1 MNKFIKSTVFLAF
14 VAFGGSVLFSCKGT
28 GNKVDGQAANDSVQV
43 ADTLSAD
50 SVAQSEEQKE
60 ENEDLTLGG
69 KGDLAAFD
77 LHGNV
82 KSCKWKDENGTTHN
96 LVFNEQGKWVKYNGK
111 PLSSLEGHERDKN
124 GRIVSYVWGEMG
136 CADNHILTF
145 DAETGR
151 LKKMQVESGDGND
164 VYTYKYDKKG
174 LLTHRHQKG
183 EFTEMGADETEH
195 FETNMD
201 YEYSSIDDHGN
212 WTKRTGYGA
221 TGSDPVV
228 ETRTI
233 VYY

>member
-28 GNKVDGQAANDSVQV
+28 GNKENGQAANDSVQV

-50 SVAQSEEQKE
+50 SVVQNVEQEEGK
-60 ENEDLTLGG
+60 EDLALGG

-111 PLSSLEGHERDKN
+111 PLSSLEGYGRDKN
-124 GRIVSYVWGEMG
+124 GRIASYVWGEMG
-136 CADNHILTF
+136 CADNHILSY
-145 DAETGR
+145 DAETGH

-174 LLTHRHQKG
+174 LLTHRHLKG
-183 EFTEMGADETEH
+183 EFTEMGAEETEQY
-195 FETNMD
+195 ETNMD
-201 YEYSSIDDHGN
+201 YEYSSIDNHGN

>member
-1 MNKFIKSTVFLAF
+1 MKKFFRTTAFFVF
-14 VAFGGSVLFSCKGT
+14 VAFATVMFSCKGT
-28 GNKVDGQAANDSVQV
+28 GNKANEQTANDSVQV

-50 SVAQSEEQKE
+50 SVAQNAEQEVEKE
-60 ENEDLTLGG
+60 DPTLGG

-82 KSCKWKDENGTTHN
+82 KSCKWKDEYGTTHN
-96 LVFNEQGKWVKYNGK
+96 LAFDEQGKWVKYNGK

-124 GRIVSYVWGEMG
+124 GRIASYVWGEMG

-145 DAETGR
+145 DSETGR
-151 LKKMQVESGDGND
+151 LKKMQVESGEGHD

-183 EFTEMGADETEH
+183 EFTEMGAEETEH

-221 TGSDPVV
+221 TGSDPAV

>member
-1 MNKFIKSTVFLAF
+1 MNKFIKSTAFLAF
-14 VAFGGSVLFSCKGT
+14 VAFGSVLFSCKGT
-28 GNKVDGQAANDSVQV
+28 GNKENGQAANDSVQV

-50 SVAQSEEQKE
+50 NVAQNVEQKE
-60 ENEDLTLGG
+60 EKEDLTLGG

-82 KSCKWKDENGTTHN
+82 KSCKWKDEFGTTHN
-96 LVFNEQGKWVKYNGK
+96 LVFDELGKWVKYNGK
-111 PLSSLEGHERDKN
+111 PLSALEGHERDKN
-124 GRIVSYVWGEMG
+124 GRIASYVLGEMG

-151 LKKMQVESGDGND
+151 LKKMEVASGEGDD

-174 LLTHRHQKG
+174 LLTHRHLKG
-183 EFTEMGADETEH
+183 EFAEMGAEEREH
-195 FETNMD
+195 YETNMD
-201 YEYSSIDDHGN
+201 YEYSSIDNHGN

-221 TGSDPVV
+221 TGSDPAV